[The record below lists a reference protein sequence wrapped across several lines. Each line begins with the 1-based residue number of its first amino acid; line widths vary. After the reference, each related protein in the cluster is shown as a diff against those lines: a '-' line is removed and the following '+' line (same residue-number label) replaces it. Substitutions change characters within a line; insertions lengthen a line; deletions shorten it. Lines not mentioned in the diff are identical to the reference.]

1 MANLFVQGIF
11 KNFKGEH
18 IGIFEANLGNFNA
31 LYVEVMLFSISPSHH
46 LINPFNFTCFQ
57 FQVIFAETLIDSK
70 DEFLQKYLVVYDF
83 VRTNIS
89 SGEVLKQKAFK
100 HADLDASNVEL
111 WMLQQVKVSIHC
123 TIAKLFTWHAQGVHN
138 VEREKNHDAY
148 LSDDLFDANLTPLG
162 VKQVV
167 AGRILYGMKTS
178 LLRHYW
184 RREDDGIY
192 ELKRHVARLKE
203 GDEEAIPAVF
213 EAVLQ
218 RYLTGKPMDADQI

>member
-1 MANLFVQGIF
+1 MEGSELWSR
-11 KNFKGEH
+11 
-18 IGIFEANLGNFNA
+18 A
-31 LYVEVMLFSISPSHH
+31 LVFSISPSHH

-100 HADLDASNVEL
+100 HADLDASNVE
-111 WMLQQVKVSIHC
+111 VR
-123 TIAKLFTWHAQGVHN
+123 HAQGFHN

-162 VKQVV
+162 WKQ
-167 AGRILYGMKTS
+167 S
-178 LLRHYW
+178 
-184 RREDDGIY
+184 
-192 ELKRHVARLKE
+192 
-203 GDEEAIPAVF
+203 
-213 EAVLQ
+213 
-218 RYLTGKPMDADQI
+218 